1 MKRFAVIGVSLLSAL
16 AVLAYVLLVDRS
28 ADPENTNGDP
38 PADTRGLSDLP
49 DPVSSSTAVGEK
61 SDPAAKAVPGQR
73 SWRTTK
79 SGAIT
84 EFYLGDGEIGY
95 VDVDSV
101 VRNRNPYSVVAL
113 LQEHDAYTGASQLLE
128 LEIDWVDQYAKS
140 YDVEFFQVIGGVPT
154 EARGSLGFDASGVVS
169 WVDGD
174 LFDTEAAEADNILIL
189 QSEAEAI
196 AHEAAVRFVDPRRA
210 PFAERGKPL
219 RIEVMP
225 AELRYAEPPHASNA
239 LRAEWRVVVSTFS
252 PTDVVEVLVTAQK
265 GQIVGMQSLVQD
277 VAAQTGCTGCTGL
290 KFRVCD
296 GAEAQIR
303 LPPGRVIHAPAADA
317 QQNALA
323 RHAQCP
329 ARSIH
334 HLSPSPDTHR
344 SKALDKKSR
353 STTNSPIFARSVLI
367 SAS

>member
-38 PADTRGLSDLP
+38 PADTRGLSNLP
-49 DPVSSSTAVGEK
+49 NPVSSSTAVGEK

-101 VRNRNPYSVVAL
+101 VKNRNPYSVVAL

-128 LEIDWVDQYAKS
+128 LEIDWVSQYAKS

-196 AHEAAVRFVDPRRA
+196 AHEGGR
-210 PFAERGKPL
+210 PF
-219 RIEVMP
+219 
-225 AELRYAEPPHASNA
+225 
-239 LRAEWRVVVSTFS
+239 
-252 PTDVVEVLVTAQK
+252 
-265 GQIVGMQSLVQD
+265 
-277 VAAQTGCTGCTGL
+277 C
-290 KFRVCD
+290 
-296 GAEAQIR
+296 
-303 LPPGRVIHAPAADA
+303 
-317 QQNALA
+317 
-323 RHAQCP
+323 
-329 ARSIH
+329 
-334 HLSPSPDTHR
+334 
-344 SKALDKKSR
+344 
-353 STTNSPIFARSVLI
+353 
-367 SAS
+367 